1 VCQRSLAAK
10 PSHSGNIDDFVS
22 YGSLDSRARI
32 TMSITSLG
40 LPTISETSSEPHHAA
55 ISNSVDRNEMLRSSK
70 IMIIDDEPINVKV
83 ARKYLKLEGYEN
95 FVTTTDSRE
104 ALALIE
110 KERPD
115 LILLDIM
122 MPHVSGLDILAALRA
137 DARWALL
144 PVVILTA
151 ANDQA
156 TKRRALELGANDFL
170 AKPVDPTELIPRLH
184 NVLMVKRHHDHM
196 EKYSH
201 ELEAEVLRRTAELAR
216 SRQEV
221 IHCLA
226 RAAEFRDDD
235 TGRHVF
241 RVGRYARL
249 IAAEMGWEGE
259 RLNMLEQAAQLHDI
273 GKIGIPDSIL
283 LKPGKLE
290 PEELEIMHKHSGFG
304 KRIMETLPEH
314 ESNVLR
320 SHTELGSR
328 LLQDT
333 DSPILALAATISL
346 SHHEKWDGSGYPLGM
361 AGEDIPIEGR
371 ITAVADVFDALSS
384 KRPYKPPFPLQ
395 KCFQILEDG
404 RAKHF
409 DPQVLDA
416 FFRCRP
422 AIVRTQLECAD
433 VH

>member
-1 VCQRSLAAK
+1 MCQRSLGSK
-10 PSHSGNIDDFVS
+10 PSRFSNVDGFPS
-22 YGSLDSRARI
+22 YGSLDSRTRI
-32 TMSITSLG
+32 TMSTTGLAFPTESGITSEPQAAAVSKSAESG
-40 LPTISETSSEPHHAA
+40 ET
-55 ISNSVDRNEMLRSSK
+55 VRSSK

-95 FVTTTDSRE
+95 FVVTTESRE
-104 ALALIE
+104 AIALVE
-110 KERPD
+110 KEQPD
-115 LILLDIM
+115 VILLDIM

-137 DARWALL
+137 DQRWLHL

-156 TKRRALELGANDFL
+156 TKRRALELGASDFL

-196 EKYSH
+196 ERYSH

-249 IAAEMGWEGE
+249 IATEMGWNGE

-283 LKPGKLE
+283 LKPGKLA
-290 PEELEIMHKHSGFG
+290 PEELEIMRKHAGFG
-304 KRIMETLPEH
+304 KRIMATLPEH

-328 LLQDT
+328 LLQET
-333 DSPILALAATISL
+333 DSPILGLAATISL

-384 KRPYKPPFPLQ
+384 KRPYKPPFPLH

-404 RAKHF
+404 RGKHF
-409 DPQVLDA
+409 DPHVLDA

-422 AIVRTQLECAD
+422 EIVRTQLQYAD
-433 VH
+433 VD

>member
-1 VCQRSLAAK
+1 MSTTGLDLATE
-10 PSHSGNIDDFVS
+10 SE
-22 YGSLDSRARI
+22 
-32 TMSITSLG
+32 ITSEPRTSAVSG
-40 LPTISETSSEPHHAA
+40 SEEKGKPQ
-55 ISNSVDRNEMLRSSK
+55 RSSK
-70 IMIIDDEPINVKV
+70 IMIVDDEPINVKV
-83 ARKYLKLEGYEN
+83 ARKYLALEGYED

-110 KERPD
+110 QNRPD
-115 LILLDIM
+115 LVLLDIM

-137 DARWALL
+137 DPRWTHL

-151 ANDQA
+151 ANDQS

-170 AKPVDPTELIPRLH
+170 SKPVDPTELVPRLH
-184 NVLMVKRHHDHM
+184 NVLTVKRHHDHM
-196 EKYSH
+196 EQYAH

-249 IAAEMGWEGE
+249 IAADLGWEGE

-283 LKPGKLE
+283 LKPGKLG
-290 PEELEIMHKHSGFG
+290 PEELEIMHKHAGFG

-328 LLQDT
+328 LLRET
-333 DSPILALAATISL
+333 DSPILAMAAIISL

-384 KRPYKPPFPLQ
+384 KRPYKPPYPLAR
-395 KCFQILEDG
+395 CFEILGEG
-404 RAKHF
+404 REKHF
-409 DPQVLDA
+409 DPRVLDA
-416 FFRCRP
+416 FFRCR
-422 AIVRTQLECAD
+422 AEIVRTQLRYAD

>member
-1 VCQRSLAAK
+1 MSTTDVGVVAETA
-10 PSHSGNIDDFVS
+10 
-22 YGSLDSRARI
+22 GSAGPGEETLESALDKSR
-32 TMSITSLG
+32 
-40 LPTISETSSEPHHAA
+40 TIA
-55 ISNSVDRNEMLRSSK
+55 SSK
-70 IMIIDDEPINVKV
+70 IMIVDDEPINVKV
-83 ARKYLKLEGYEN
+83 ARKYLKLEGYEH

-104 ALALIE
+104 AVAIVE

-115 LILLDIM
+115 VLLLDIM

-137 DARWALL
+137 DKRWAHL

-151 ANDQA
+151 ATDLA
-156 TKRRALELGANDFL
+156 TKRRALELGASDFL
-170 AKPVDPTELIPRLH
+170 AKPVDPTELIPRLY
-184 NVLMVKRHHDHM
+184 NVLTVKRHHDHM
-196 EKYSH
+196 EQYAH

-235 TGRHVF
+235 TGRHVL
-241 RVGRYARL
+241 RVGKYARL
-249 IAAEMGWEGE
+249 IGAGLGWKGE

-283 LKPGKLE
+283 LKPGKLG
-290 PEELEIMHKHSGFG
+290 PEEIEIMHKHAGFG

-320 SHTELGSR
+320 KHTELGSR
-328 LLQDT
+328 LLQET
-333 DSPILALAATISL
+333 DSPILSLASTISL
-346 SHHEKWDGSGYPLGM
+346 SHHEKWDGSGYPLGL

-384 KRPYKPPFPLQ
+384 KRPYKPPFPLL
-395 KCFQILEDG
+395 KCFEILEEG
-404 RAKHF
+404 RGKHF
-409 DPQVLDA
+409 DPLVLDA

-422 AIVRTQLECAD
+422 EIVKTQLQYAD
-433 VH
+433 TH

>member
-1 VCQRSLAAK
+1 MSTTEVGVPETKSL
-10 PSHSGNIDDFVS
+10 SGPGEETLESAVDKNK
-22 YGSLDSRARI
+22 
-32 TMSITSLG
+32 
-40 LPTISETSSEPHHAA
+40 TIA
-55 ISNSVDRNEMLRSSK
+55 SSK
-70 IMIIDDEPINVKV
+70 IMIVDDEPINVKV
-83 ARKYLKLEGYEN
+83 ARKYLKLEGYEH

-104 ALALIE
+104 AVAMVE

-115 LILLDIM
+115 VLLLDIM

-137 DARWALL
+137 DKRWAHL

-151 ANDQA
+151 ATDQA
-156 TKRRALELGANDFL
+156 TKRRALELGASDFL
-170 AKPVDPTELIPRLH
+170 AKPVDPTELIPRLY
-184 NVLMVKRHHDHM
+184 NVLTVKRHHDHM
-196 EKYSH
+196 EQYAH

-235 TGRHVF
+235 TGRHVL
-241 RVGRYARL
+241 RVGKYARL
-249 IAAEMGWEGE
+249 IAAELGWKGE

-283 LKPGKLE
+283 LKPGKLG
-290 PEELEIMHKHSGFG
+290 PEEIEIMHKHAGFG

-320 SHTELGSR
+320 KHTELGSR
-328 LLQDT
+328 LLQET
-333 DSPILALAATISL
+333 DSPILTLASTISL
-346 SHHEKWDGSGYPLGM
+346 SHHEKWDGSGYPLGL

-395 KCFQILEDG
+395 KCFEVLEEG
-404 RAKHF
+404 RGKHF
-409 DPQVLDA
+409 DPAVLDA
-416 FFRCRP
+416 FFRCR
-422 AIVRTQLECAD
+422 AEIIKTQLQYAD
-433 VH
+433 TH

>member
-1 VCQRSLAAK
+1 
-10 PSHSGNIDDFVS
+10 
-22 YGSLDSRARI
+22 
-32 TMSITSLG
+32 MSTTDLG
-40 LPTISETSSEPHHAA
+40 LPTVEIAAEPQTAVSTPA
-55 ISNSVDRNEMLRSSK
+55 NPIEQVRLSK

-95 FVTTTDSRE
+95 FVTTTESRE
-104 ALALIE
+104 AMALIE

-122 MPHVSGLDILAALRA
+122 MPHISGLDILAALRA
-137 DARWALL
+137 DERWQHL
-144 PVVILTA
+144 PVIILTA

-156 TKRRALELGANDFL
+156 TKRRALELGCSDFL

-196 EKYSH
+196 ERYSH

-249 IAAEMGWEGE
+249 IGAAMGWAGE

-283 LKPGKLE
+283 LKPGKLG
-290 PEELEIMHKHSGFG
+290 PEELEIMHKHAGFG
-304 KRIMETLPEH
+304 KRIMEALPDH
-314 ESNVLR
+314 ESNTLR

-333 DSPILALAATISL
+333 DSPILALASVISL

-384 KRPYKPPFPLQ
+384 KRPYKPPFPIQ
-395 KCFQILEDG
+395 RCFEILEEG
-404 RAKHF
+404 RGKHF
-409 DPQVLDA
+409 DPVVLDA

-422 AIVRTQLECAD
+422 EIIQTQIKYAD

>member
-1 VCQRSLAAK
+1 
-10 PSHSGNIDDFVS
+10 
-22 YGSLDSRARI
+22 
-32 TMSITSLG
+32 MSTIGLS
-40 LPTISETSSEPHHAA
+40 LPTNSEVSCDPREPIVSQASQQSSQQQPTSFKQDDA
-55 ISNSVDRNEMLRSSK
+55 ILSSK

-104 ALALIE
+104 AIALIE
-110 KERPD
+110 KEQPD

-122 MPHVSGLDILAALRA
+122 MPHISGIDILEALRA
-137 DARWALL
+137 DVRWAHL
-144 PVVILTA
+144 PVIILTA

-156 TKRRALELGANDFL
+156 TKRRCLELGASDFL
-170 AKPVDPTELIPRLH
+170 GKPVDPTELIPRLH

-196 EKYSH
+196 EKYQH

-249 IAAEMGWEGE
+249 IAVEMGWAGE

-283 LKPGKLE
+283 LKPGKLG
-290 PEELEIMHKHSGFG
+290 PDELELMHKHAGFG
-304 KRIMETLPEH
+304 KRIMEKLPDH
-314 ESNVLR
+314 ESNILR
-320 SHTELGSR
+320 SHTELGSK
-328 LLQDT
+328 LLQET

-384 KRPYKPPFPLQ
+384 KRPYKPPFPLD

-409 DPQVLDA
+409 DPVVLDA
-416 FFRCRP
+416 FFRCRQE
-422 AIVRTQLECAD
+422 IVRTQLQYAD

>member
-1 VCQRSLAAK
+1 MPTTDVGVVAETA
-10 PSHSGNIDDFVS
+10 VS
-22 YGSLDSRARI
+22 AGPGEETLESALDKSK
-32 TMSITSLG
+32 
-40 LPTISETSSEPHHAA
+40 TIA
-55 ISNSVDRNEMLRSSK
+55 SSK
-70 IMIIDDEPINVKV
+70 IMIVDDEPINVKV
-83 ARKYLKLEGYEN
+83 ARKYLKLEGYEQ

-104 ALALIE
+104 AVAIVE

-115 LILLDIM
+115 VLLLDIM

-137 DARWALL
+137 DKRWAHL

-151 ANDQA
+151 ATDQT
-156 TKRRALELGANDFL
+156 TKRRALELGASDFL
-170 AKPVDPTELIPRLH
+170 AKPVDPTELIPRLY
-184 NVLMVKRHHDHM
+184 NVLTVKRHHDHM
-196 EKYSH
+196 EQYAH

-235 TGRHVF
+235 TGRHVL
-241 RVGRYARL
+241 RVGKYARL
-249 IAAEMGWEGE
+249 IGSELGWKGE

-283 LKPGKLE
+283 LKPGKLG
-290 PEELEIMHKHSGFG
+290 PEEIEIMHKHAGFG

-320 SHTELGSR
+320 KHTELGSR
-328 LLQDT
+328 LLQET
-333 DSPILALAATISL
+333 DSPILGLASTISL
-346 SHHEKWDGSGYPLGM
+346 SHHEKWDGSGYPLGL

-384 KRPYKPPFPLQ
+384 KRPYKPPFPLH
-395 KCFQILEDG
+395 KCFELLEEG
-404 RAKHF
+404 RGKHF
-409 DPQVLDA
+409 DPVVLDA

-422 AIVRTQLECAD
+422 EIVKTQLQYAD
-433 VH
+433 TH

>member
-1 VCQRSLAAK
+1 MST
-10 PSHSGNIDDFVS
+10 IDVGVVADTAS
-22 YGSLDSRARI
+22 SAGPGGETLESALDKNK
-32 TMSITSLG
+32 
-40 LPTISETSSEPHHAA
+40 TIA
-55 ISNSVDRNEMLRSSK
+55 SSK
-70 IMIIDDEPINVKV
+70 IMIVDDEPINVKV
-83 ARKYLKLEGYEN
+83 ARKYLKLEGYEQ
-95 FVTTTDSRE
+95 FVTTTDSRDAV
-104 ALALIE
+104 ALVE

-115 LILLDIM
+115 VLLLDIM

-137 DARWALL
+137 DKRWAHL

-151 ANDQA
+151 ATDQT
-156 TKRRALELGANDFL
+156 TKRRALELGASDFL
-170 AKPVDPTELIPRLH
+170 AKPVDPTELIPRLY
-184 NVLMVKRHHDHM
+184 NVLTVKRHHDHM
-196 EKYSH
+196 EQYAH

-235 TGRHVF
+235 TGRHVL
-241 RVGRYARL
+241 RVGKYARL
-249 IAAEMGWEGE
+249 IGAELGWKGE

-283 LKPGKLE
+283 LKPGKLG
-290 PEELEIMHKHSGFG
+290 PEEIEIMHKHAGFG

-320 SHTELGSR
+320 KHTELGSR
-328 LLQDT
+328 LLQET
-333 DSPILALAATISL
+333 DSPILGLASTISL
-346 SHHEKWDGSGYPLGM
+346 SHHEKWDGSGYPLGL

-395 KCFQILEDG
+395 KCFELLEEG
-404 RAKHF
+404 RGKHF
-409 DPQVLDA
+409 DPLVLDA

-422 AIVRTQLECAD
+422 EIIKTQLQYAD
-433 VH
+433 TH